1 MSLGS
6 TQPFRPAG
14 TVTISAGSS
23 STRASLAGAGEA
35 VLVTNTA
42 SGTAFI
48 RFGTDNSVVASA
60 ADMPVPAGARLLL
73 HAGNFASTVA
83 VVLNSGSGSVY
94 VTRGDGTVY

>member
-23 STRASLAGAGEA
+23 STRASL
-35 VLVTNTA
+35 VTNTA

-48 RFGTDNSVVASA
+48 RLGTDNSVVASA